1 MLMIGYV
8 MLGSQNID
16 VSRYFY
22 GSLMKVMGAEKV
34 ADSKTFLAWSFGEGK
49 PVLAIGNPFD
59 GEDASYGNGTM
70 VALSVSSTE
79 DVDKLHKKALALGG
93 QNEGDP
99 GLRSGGYYCAY
110 FRDLDGN
117 KLNFHCKP

>member
-1 MLMIGYV
+1 MIGYV

-22 GSLMKVMGAEKV
+22 SSLMKMMGAEKV

-49 PVLAIGNPFD
+49 PKLAIGSPFD
-59 GEDASYGNGTM
+59 GEDASYGNGAM
-70 VALSVSSTE
+70 VALSVSSVE
-79 DVDKLHKKALALGG
+79 EVDKLHKKALALGG

-99 GLRSGGYYCAY
+99 GVRAGGFYCAY